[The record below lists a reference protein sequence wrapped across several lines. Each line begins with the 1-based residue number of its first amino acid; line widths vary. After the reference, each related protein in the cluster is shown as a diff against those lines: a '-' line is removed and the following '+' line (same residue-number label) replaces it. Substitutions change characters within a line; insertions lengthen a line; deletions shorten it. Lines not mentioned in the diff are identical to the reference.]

1 MLVGLEVSF
10 INKHRQGGVYDES
23 DPPFGGQELRTFTRI
38 KAALQ
43 HPNAPECV
51 DGFTDLEMSLLAK
64 HIAIRLVRGGPE
76 K

>member
-1 MLVGLEVSF
+1 MSF

-23 DPPFGGQELRTFTRI
+23 DPPFGGQELIKYTRI
-38 KAALQ
+38 KAALK
-43 HPNAPECV
+43 HPNVPECV
-51 DGFTDLEMSLLAK
+51 DGFTDREISILAK